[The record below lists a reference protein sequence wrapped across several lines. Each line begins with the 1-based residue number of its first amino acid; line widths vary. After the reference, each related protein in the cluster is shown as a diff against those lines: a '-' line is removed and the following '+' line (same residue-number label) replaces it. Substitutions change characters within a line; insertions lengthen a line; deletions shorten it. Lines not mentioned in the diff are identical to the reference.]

1 MHAPI
6 LNCVLVKPA
15 GPLCNL
21 RCSYCFY
28 CDKEELFAKNETKL
42 MDRQLQEVLIR
53 NALEKNPP
61 QLATFS
67 FIWQGGEPTL
77 MGLPF
82 YERAVRLQKK
92 YAKNCAVSNI
102 LQTNAMLIDEA
113 WCDFL
118 QREDFLV
125 GISLDGKAHV
135 HDTYRHGKKTACG
148 KKSTTHVHV
157 ERAAKAL
164 LAAKVQCNALACV
177 TAYSAP
183 YLEETYKYLRDIGFT
198 YMQFIP
204 VVEQDAQG
212 NIADFSVSP
221 KAYGEALC
229 TLFDAWK
236 ADFVADKPTTSIRL
250 FETTFFTLLGTL
262 SPECGSRK
270 TCGTYVT
277 VEHNGDVYPCDFF
290 VEKAHLL
297 GNIREYSL
305 QDLLQSQ
312 KQRVFGHAKARV
324 HDACLKCPWLAL
336 CGGGCLKDRRVN
348 PEGFGRTYFCEALR
362 TFYAHA
368 VPTLKALTEKWQS

>member
-1 MHAPI
+1 MHAPT

-28 CDKEELFAKNETKL
+28 CEKEELFVHENTKL
-42 MDRQLQEVLIR
+42 MTGQLQEILIS
-53 NALEKNPP
+53 NALKKVPST
-61 QLATFS
+61 LGTFS

-82 YERAVRLQKK
+82 YEKAVRLQKK
-92 YAKNCAVSNI
+92 HAKNCSISNI
-102 LQTNAMLIDEA
+102 LQTNGMLIDDA

-118 QREDFLV
+118 QRENFLV

-135 HDTYRHGKKTACG
+135 HDAYRHGKNTSSTEKI
-148 KKSTTHVHV
+148 TTHAQV
-157 ERAAKAL
+157 EKAAKAL
-164 LAAKVQCNALACV
+164 LKAKVQSNALACISS
-177 TAYSAP
+177 YSAP
-183 YLEETYKYLRDIGFT
+183 HITESYAYLRDLGFT

-204 VVEQDAQG
+204 IVEKDIHG

-221 KAYGEALC
+221 QAYGDALC
-229 TLFDAWK
+229 ALFDAWK
-236 ADFVADKPTTSIRL
+236 ADFVHGNPTTSVRL
-250 FETTFFTLLGTL
+250 FETTFFTLLGNV

-277 VEHNGDVYPCDFF
+277 VEHNGEVYPCDFF

-297 GNIREYSL
+297 GNIREHNL

-312 KQRVFGHAKARV
+312 KQGLFGNAKARV
-324 HDACLKCPWLAL
+324 HDTCLRCPWLHL
-336 CGGGCLKDRRVN
+336 CGGGCLKDRRNN
-348 PEGFGRTYFCEALR
+348 PEGFGRTYFCAALQK
-362 TFYAHA
+362 FYAHA
-368 VPTLKALTEKWQS
+368 VPSLTELAQKWQG

>member
-1 MHAPI
+1 MLAPT

-28 CDKEELFAKNETKL
+28 CDKEELFEGEYTKR
-42 MDRQLQEVLIR
+42 MTGQLQEMLIR
-53 NALEKNPP
+53 NALEKTPP
-61 QLATFS
+61 SLGTFS

-92 YAKNCAVSNI
+92 HAKNCDVSNI
-102 LQTNAMLIDEA
+102 LQTNGMLMDDA

-118 QREDFLV
+118 QRENFLV

-135 HDTYRHGKKTACG
+135 HDTYRHGKMG
-148 KKSTTHVHV
+148 GQKSTTHAQV
-157 ERAAKAL
+157 ERAAKSL
-164 LAAKVQCNALACV
+164 LAAKVECNALACV
-177 TAYSAP
+177 TSYSAP
-183 YLEETYKYLRDIGFT
+183 YLVESYEYLRDLGFT

-204 VVEQDAQG
+204 VVEKDAQG

-221 KAYGEALC
+221 EAYGQALC
-229 TLFDAWK
+229 KLFDAWK
-236 ADFVADKPTTSIRL
+236 ADFANGKPTTSIRL
-250 FETTFFTLLGTL
+250 FETTFFTLLGTV

-277 VEHNGDVYPCDFF
+277 VEHNGEVYPCDFF

-297 GNIREYSL
+297 GNIREHNL

-312 KQRVFGHAKARV
+312 KQRVFGNAKARV
-324 HDACLKCPWLAL
+324 HDACLKCPWLSL
-336 CGGGCLKDRRVN
+336 CGGGCLKDRRIN
-348 PEGFGRTYFCEALR
+348 PEGFGRTYFCKALQK
-362 TFYAHA
+362 FYAHA
-368 VPTLKALTEKWQS
+368 VPTLKSLAQKWQG